1 MAEHPYGQAIRGP
14 DLTRLP
20 LHLRRPSQQGIQL
33 GDKLDVDGHQ
43 KQRRFP
49 ESLHFH
55 PSAFRLRSRA
65 ESTRSSISSAH
76 IPDSATAYSASTLA
90 SPISSSYASDLQERF
105 AGHTIDSP
113 TRPCSWIRHR
123 HQPSSATTC
132 STYINE
138 DIEAPLVVGY
148 QDIASKIGQLCE
160 DHDGDGDHHHHH
172 RRHSRPSVTAG
183 TAEAK

>member
-1 MAEHPYGQAIRGP
+1 MSEHPYNQAFRGP

-20 LHLRRPSQQGIQL
+20 LHLRRPSQQSIHL
-33 GDKLDVDGHQ
+33 GDKLGDVDSHQ

-55 PSAFRLRSRA
+55 PSAFRLRSRT

-76 IPDSATAYSASTLA
+76 VPDSATAYSVSTLA

-105 AGHTIDSP
+105 AGHTINSP
-113 TRPCSWIRHR
+113 SRPCSWIRHR
-123 HQPSSATTC
+123 QQPSSATTC

-138 DIEAPLVVGY
+138 DNEAPLVVGY
-148 QDIASKIGQLCE
+148 QDFSTKVRELC
-160 DHDGDGDHHHHH
+160 DDDDDDNDNDDNAKLSLHG
-172 RRHSRPSVTAG
+172 G
-183 TAEAK
+183 TARAK